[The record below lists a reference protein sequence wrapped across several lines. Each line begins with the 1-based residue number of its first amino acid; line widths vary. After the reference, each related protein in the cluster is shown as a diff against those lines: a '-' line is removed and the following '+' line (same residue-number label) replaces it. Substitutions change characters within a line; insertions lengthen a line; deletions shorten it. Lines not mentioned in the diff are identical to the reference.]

1 MNRMPNRK
9 AIVVSPYGAG
19 SASGNWETAKRYA
32 ALLQS
37 AGVDASAVCLD
48 EVLHGLSSENLQKDA
63 SLRWVLLHARRSHP
77 LATQLASLGLR
88 YTVVLT
94 GTDVYG
100 DLAQPDSSGEFT
112 AMALSTIESA
122 QAVLALQ
129 SDAAAQL
136 HHHLKRFGRTLHG
149 RLAVIEQTANVL
161 ADPTANS
168 RSDHAQSPDD
178 VYRVLMVGNV
188 RSEKDPLTALG
199 ALEDW
204 AMERS
209 RQDRRRMQLV
219 HCGASLDDSLYA
231 AMRAYARALPEVFT
245 FRGAVSKSEVFEE
258 MHNANVLLHPSVAEG
273 GSLVIAE
280 AVACDLPVL
289 ASDIGCHRAML
300 GSDYPGLFG
309 VGDRASLTD
318 ILTNAWSAWGLDSS
332 DSVESVPA
340 RCRRA
345 YPGIRERLCDSS
357 RERDQLIGLL
367 WPEGDAR

>member
-1 MNRMPNRK
+1 MNRMRNRK
-9 AIVVSPYGAG
+9 VIVASPYGEG
-19 SASGNWETAKRYA
+19 STSGNWETAQRYA

-37 AGVDASAVCLD
+37 AGVDASAVYLD
-48 EVLHGLSSENLQKDA
+48 EALRGLSNG
-63 SLRWVLLHARRSHP
+63 SLREDSSIRWVLLHARRSQP
-77 LATQLASLGLR
+77 LAAQLKNMGLG

-100 DLAQPDSSGEFT
+100 DLAQPDSSSEAT

-129 SDAAAQL
+129 SDAAEQL
-136 HHHLKRFGRTLHG
+136 HHHLRRLGRTLYG
-149 RLAVIEQTANVL
+149 RLAVIEQTAS
-161 ADPTANS
+161 APPDTPANS
-168 RSDHAQSPDD
+168 RSDHAQSSDD

-188 RSEKDPLTALG
+188 RSEKDPLTAFG
-199 ALEDW
+199 AVEDW
-204 AMERS
+204 AMERT
-209 RQDRRRMQLV
+209 RQERRRMQLI

-231 AMRAYARALPEVFT
+231 AMRAYARALPEVFV
-245 FRGAVSKSEVFEE
+245 FRGAVSKPEIFAE
-258 MHNANVLLHPSVAEG
+258 MHRANLLLHPSVAEG

-309 VGDRASLTD
+309 VGDRAGLTE
-318 ILTNAWSAWGLDSS
+318 ILTNAWSAWALDSS
-332 DSVESVPA
+332 DSVESMPA
-340 RCRRA
+340 RFRGA